1 MPVAWQQLH
10 CLHGADTECL
20 YPGASAE
27 RVMSVDRVT
36 GVNSASGPGYTVCAL
51 HALQYCVLCWVTR
64 DYSMPGLK
72 AHNRRLRLAFVGQE
86 TRYWPLIG
94 GGQPRNTASCVH
106 LVWTQDASI
115 NLRGFIQTI
124 IVSTIYYY
132 LLFIYYYI
140 SILLVNQPF

>member
-72 AHNRRLRLAFVGQE
+72 AHNRRLRLAVVGQE

-106 LVWTQDASI
+106 LVWTRDAST
-115 NLRGFIQTI
+115 LEVSFKLLLYLPYTI
-124 IVSTIYYY
+124 IYY
-132 LLFIYYYI
+132 LYI
-140 SILLVNQPF
+140 SILLVNQTF